1 MSFINDESGATS
13 IEYTIIM
20 ALIGGATVVGLT
32 QLGTWLDNQFFTATS
47 AFSSLG

>member
-32 QLGTWLDNQFFTATS
+32 QLGTWLDNQFFTTTS